1 MKKNNIEIHAVIPAR
16 SGSKGVKNKNI
27 RKINN
32 KELIGYTIETA
43 KKIKLISKVIV
54 STDSQKI
61 KKISEKFGAEVPF
74 LRPLKFSKDSST
86 DLEVFKHYLSWLK
99 KNKKKIPELILHLRA
114 TTPFR
119 SKQKIIEAIKLMLRK
134 KNASCLRSFKHSNFS
149 PYKMW
154 RYKNK
159 HKHEVNPVLLYKKNL
174 ESHSLSR
181 QKLPNT
187 FNHIGIVDILRPKKT
202 ILQNS
207 ICGNVVVPLV
217 FKSGDLK
224 NYIDIDTKNDLKR
237 ARLIKLKIKE
247 H

>member
-1 MKKNNIEIHAVIPAR
+1 MKKNSLEIHAIIPAR

-43 KKIKLISKVIV
+43 KKIKLINKIIV
-54 STDSQKI
+54 STNSKKI

-86 DLEVFKHYLSWLK
+86 DLEVFKHYFLWLK
-99 KNKKKIPELILHLRA
+99 KNKKKIPTLIVHLRA

-119 SKQKIIEAIKLMLRK
+119 SEKKIIKAIKLMLKK
-134 KNASCLRSFKHSNFS
+134 KNASCLRSFKYSDFS

-154 RYKNK
+154 SYKSK
-159 HKHEVNPVLLYKKNL
+159 DIVKPVLFYKKNL

-181 QKLPNT
+181 QKLPKT

-207 ICGNVVVPLV
+207 ICGNKVVPLV
-217 FKSGDLK
+217 FKNNDLK
-224 NYIDIDTKNDLKR
+224 NYVDIDTKDDLKK
-237 ARLIKLKIKE
+237 AKIICAKLKK
-247 H
+247 

>member
-1 MKKNNIEIHAVIPAR
+1 MKKNIPEIHAVIPAR

-43 KKIKLISKVIV
+43 KKIKLINKLIV
-54 STDSQKI
+54 STDSKKI

-86 DLEVFKHYLSWLK
+86 DLEVFKHYLLWLK
-99 KNKKKIPELILHLRA
+99 KNRKEIPTLIVHLRA

-119 SKQKIIEAIKLMLRK
+119 SEKKIIKAIKLILK
-134 KNASCLRSFKHSNFS
+134 NKNASCLRSFKHSDFS

-159 HKHEVNPVLLYKKNL
+159 YKVKPVLLYKKNL

-181 QKLPNT
+181 QKLPKT
-187 FNHIGIVDILRPKKT
+187 LNHIGMVDIIRPKKT

-207 ICGNVVVPLV
+207 MCGNFVVPLV
-217 FKSGDLK
+217 FEKKDLK
-224 NYIDIDTKNDLKR
+224 NYVDIDTNSDLNK
-237 ARLIKLKIKE
+237 AIFIIDKKAKK
-247 H
+247 

>member
-54 STDSQKI
+54 STDSKKI

-119 SKQKIIEAIKLMLRK
+119 SKQKIIEAIKLMVRK
-134 KNASCLRSFKHSNFS
+134 KNASCLRSFKLSDFS

-154 RYKNK
+154 RYKSK
-159 HKHEVNPVLLYKKNL
+159 DIVKPMLFYKKNL

-181 QKLPNT
+181 KKLPRT
-187 FNHIGIVDILRPKKT
+187 YNHIGIVDILRPKKT

-207 ICGNVVVPLV
+207 ICGNKVIPLV
-217 FKSGDLK
+217 FKNNDLK
-224 NYIDIDTKNDLKR
+224 NYVDIDTKNDFKK
-237 ARLIKLKIKE
+237 ATIICAKLKK
-247 H
+247 